1 MTATYLNIDSQ
12 TSNESHV
19 ALLRS
24 EGSED
29 KSALW
34 GNFEINVEVFQRNLS
49 SLNTGEGDQNLT
61 GLITQL
67 LDSNLLSQLS
77 EFMELVLN

>member
-1 MTATYLNIDSQ
+1 
-12 TSNESHV
+12 
-19 ALLRS
+19 
-24 EGSED
+24 
-29 KSALW
+29 LW
-34 GNFEINVEVFQRNLS
+34 GNFEINVEVFQRILS

>member
-24 EGSED
+24 EWSED

-34 GNFEINVEVFQRNLS
+34 GNFEINVEVFQRILS
-49 SLNTGEGDQNLT
+49 SLNTGKGNQNLT